1 MIIATGSVDINEATK
16 LAQIASNSAD
26 DLADKMKNTVATM
39 DGKTTV
45 STSTPFDDGKKH
57 NEGDMWTVIN
67 DDVASAMYIYT
78 NGQWQA
84 KKWDQQALSVK
95 QLSALTADLGHVTA
109 GTLESAIINGAQI
122 NGGSITGSTVHLSS
136 GTDEYWLDYNGFHTV
151 DTAVNSGTWV
161 MPGLIDVGGSKA
173 NPRVMISADGIYS
186 GSQRISTQSMTMSAG
201 SVFGVTSGDVY
212 FEIGGGDSGQGGAA
226 LHAASF
232 NKMSQLSVKR
242 NLADVSGEYAL
253 AQISGTDVKRY
264 DYKDSDNS
272 QQTNIGPV
280 IDDVNSNGKKAYN
293 ISSDLINKQSD
304 GISLDNEVGLLM
316 SAVKELTKRNS
327 ELTMRVAKLERKMQ
341 E

>member
-16 LAQIASNSAD
+16 IAQIASDSAD

-45 STSTPFDDGKKH
+45 STSTPFDDGKEH

-78 NGQWQA
+78 DGKWQV

-122 NGGSITGSTVHLSS
+122 NGGSI
-136 GTDEYWLDYNGFHTV
+136 
-151 DTAVNSGTWV
+151 AINSGIDSFK
-161 MPGLIDVGGSKA
+161 MNNSGFEASNLIDGDTTDVYGGMITLSEGNSGVITLSVGS
-173 NPRVMISADGIYS
+173 GINS
-186 GSQRISTQSMTMSAG
+186 SSSRIYTNGMTMSAG
-201 SVFGVTSGDVY
+201 SVFGVASGDLY
-212 FEIGGGDSGQGGAA
+212 FETGYGSSGSGGAG
-226 LHAASF
+226 LHAASY

-242 NLADVSGEYAL
+242 NLSDVPGDYAL
-253 AQISGTDVKRY
+253 AQILGTDVKRY
-264 DYKDSDNS
+264 EYKDSDNS

-280 IDDVNSNGKKAYN
+280 IDDVNQNGEKTYN
-293 ISSDLINKQSD
+293 ISSDMLNKKSD
-304 GISLDNEVGLLM
+304 GISIDNEVGLLM
-316 SAVKELTKRNS
+316 AAVKELTKRNS
-327 ELTMRVAKLERKMQ
+327 ELTMRISKLERKMQ